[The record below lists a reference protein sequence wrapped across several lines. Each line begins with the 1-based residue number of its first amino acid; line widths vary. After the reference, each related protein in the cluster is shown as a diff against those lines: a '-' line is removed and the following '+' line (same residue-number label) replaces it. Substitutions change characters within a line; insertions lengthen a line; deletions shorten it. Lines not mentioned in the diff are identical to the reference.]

1 MDDDAQIRQLVSER
15 SAAMIRGD
23 AQAIVDQYSPDA
35 VVFSL
40 APPLRQPKDGTRDVA
55 ALQKWLDE
63 KGGSVG
69 SEVRDLEVS
78 VGGDVAYCTG
88 LERMGA
94 PEGGSGPG
102 FGLWFRS
109 TLGLRRIDGQWRIA
123 HEHTSTPF
131 YMDGSMRAALDLQP

>member
-1 MDDDAQIRQLVSER
+1 MDDDAQIRRLVSER
-15 SAAMIRGD
+15 CAAMTRGD
-23 AQAIVDQYSPDA
+23 AQAIVDQYIPDA

-55 ALQKWLDE
+55 TLQKWLDE

-69 SEVRDLEVS
+69 SEVRDLEVT
-78 VGGDVAYCTG
+78 VGGDVAFCTG

-94 PEGGSGPG
+94 PEGGPG
-102 FGLWFRS
+102 GLW
-109 TLGLRRIDGQWRIA
+109 QWRIA

-131 YMDGSMRAALDLQP
+131 YMDGSMRAAVDLLP

>member
-1 MDDDAQIRQLVSER
+1 MDDDAQIRRLVSER
-15 SAAMIRGD
+15 CAAMTRGD
-23 AQAIVDQYSPDA
+23 AQAIVDQYIPDA

-55 ALQKWLDE
+55 TLQKWLDE

-69 SEVRDLEVS
+69 SEVRDLEVT
-78 VGGDVAYCTG
+78 VGGDVAFCTG

-94 PEGGSGPG
+94 PEGGPG
-102 FGLWFRS
+102 GLWFRS
-109 TLGLRRIDGQWRIA
+109 TLGLRRVEGQWRIA

-131 YMDGSMRAALDLQP
+131 YMDGSMRAAVDLLP